1 MKGKAVILKKGREKS
16 LDRKHPWI
24 FTGAVKE
31 VTGSPDN
38 GETVEIVQYNG
49 ENMGVGS
56 ISHNSQII
64 VRMWSFDPGEVINDA
79 FFYCRISDALKR
91 RNISGIPENT
101 NAFRV
106 VNAESDGLPGLI
118 VDKYNNILVCQFL
131 SAGAEFFKSEIVRQL
146 SEIMHPS
153 AVYERSDSESRVKE
167 GLEKK
172 CGLLKGSLPE
182 TPINIKEHGIQY
194 RVDVVNGHKTGF
206 YLDQRD
212 NRSILGNMSRNMDVL
227 NCFSYTGGFGLNA
240 LVGGANS
247 ITSIDVSEVAMQQAM
262 NNVRLNNCDL
272 SKITNITGDV
282 FQHLRQFRDKGSTF
296 DIVVLDPPKF
306 AASVS
311 QLPKAA
317 RGYKDINLLAMK
329 LLKPGG
335 LLFTF
340 SCSGH
345 MVPELFRKI
354 ISDAAIDA
362 DCKVYFEQTLQQS
375 TDHPV
380 LMSFPES
387 HYLKGYICRVWK
399 K

>member
-1 MKGKAVILKKGREKS
+1 MKGKSVVLKKGREKS
-16 LDRKHPWI
+16 LDRQHPWI

-31 VTGSPDN
+31 VTGSPGN
-38 GETVEIVQYNG
+38 GETVEIIRHDG
-49 ENMGVGS
+49 EAVGVGS
-56 ISHNSQII
+56 LSHKSQII
-64 VRMWSFDPGEVINDA
+64 VRMWSFDPEEAINGA
-79 FFYCRISDALKR
+79 FFHNRISDALKR
-91 RNISGIPENT
+91 RTISGIPETT

-118 VDKYNNILVCQFL
+118 VDKYNNVLVCQFL
-131 SAGAEFFKSEIVRQL
+131 SAGTEFFKTEIVEQL
-146 SEIMHPS
+146 SEILHP
-153 AVYERSDSESRVKE
+153 AAIFERSDSESRVKE

-172 CGLLKGSLPE
+172 SGILVGSLPE
-182 TPINIKEHGIQY
+182 TPISIKEHGIHY
-194 RVDVVNGHKTGF
+194 EVDVVNGHKTGF

-212 NRSILGNMSRNMDVL
+212 NRLILCNMSRNMDVL

-240 LVGGANS
+240 LAGGAHS
-247 ITSIDVSEVAMQQAM
+247 ITNIDVSEVAIQQAM
-262 NNVRLNNCDL
+262 NNARLNGFDFA
-272 SKITNITGDV
+272 KMTHITGDV
-282 FQHLRQFRDKGSTF
+282 FQHLRQFRDTGSTF
-296 DIVVLDPPKF
+296 DLVVLDPPKF

-311 QLPKAA
+311 QLAKAA

-335 LLFTF
+335 RLFTF

-354 ISDAAIDA
+354 ISDAARDA
-362 DCKVYFEQTLQQS
+362 DCNVYFEKTLQQS
-375 TDHPV
+375 ADHPV
-380 LMSFPES
+380 LTSFPES

>member
-24 FTGAVKE
+24 FSGAVRE
-31 VTGSPDN
+31 VTGSPEN
-38 GETVEIVQYNG
+38 GETVQIIQHNG

-56 ISHNSQII
+56 LSYQSQIM
-64 VRMWSFDPGEVINDA
+64 VRMWSFDPGEIINEA
-79 FFYCRISDALKR
+79 FFYGRISDALKR
-91 RNISGIPENT
+91 RNNSGIQECT

-118 VDKYNNILVCQFL
+118 VDKYSNILVCQFL
-131 SAGAEFFKSEIVRQL
+131 SAGAEFFKTEIARQL
-146 SEIMHPS
+146 SEIMHP
-153 AVYERSDSESRVKE
+153 AAIYERSDSESRTKE

-172 CGLLKGSLPE
+172 SGILNGSLPE
-182 TPINIKEHGIQY
+182 EQINIQEHGIQY
-194 RVDVVNGHKTGF
+194 MVDVVSGHKTGF

-212 NRSILGNMSRNMDVL
+212 NRLILCNMSRSKDVL

-240 LVGGANS
+240 LAGGANS
-247 ITSIDVSEVAMQQAM
+247 ITNIDVSEVAMQQAM
-262 NNVRLNNCDL
+262 HNARLNNCDL

-311 QLPKAA
+311 QLAKAA

-362 DCKVYFEQTLQQS
+362 DCNVYFEQTLQQS